1 MKRATSL
8 ALIAAAATSTY
19 PLGSRAQSA
28 PTIRIA
34 GGGTTD
40 PYLVPY
46 YARDEDFFTHAGL
59 NVDLMPQPTVAA
71 GVQAVVA
78 GAADVAQADIIMLAN
93 AVIHGLPL
101 TMFAACSIY
110 HTSSNAPIGI
120 LVNKD
125 SPYRTA
131 HDLEGKNMGVVT
143 LSSLSAIAGRE
154 WIRIHGGDPSTI
166 RLVEVPFSQM
176 PSALERGLIDVAVE
190 VDPYLYGTVSANMRN
205 LGDGYAAIAPFYLG
219 VWVAQKSWIV
229 QNIESLRR
237 FTNTIY
243 ATARWANAHQSETAP
258 MFAKYGNYDLDVVR
272 KMMRTEYATALDP
285 KLLDSVLDAAYRY
298 KTISAPI
305 KAGDLITR
313 I

>member
-1 MKRATSL
+1 M
-8 ALIAAAATSTY
+8 
-19 PLGSRAQSA
+19 
-28 PTIRIA
+28 IRIA

-59 NVDLMPQPTVAA
+59 NVELIPQPTVAA
-71 GVQAVVA
+71 GVQAVLA

-101 TMFAACSIY
+101 TMFAGCAIY
-110 HTSSNAPIGI
+110 HTSANPPIGI

-125 SPYRTA
+125 SPYQTA
-131 HDLEGKNMGVVT
+131 RDLEGKNMGVVT

-154 WIRIHGGDPSTI
+154 WIRIHGGDPATI
-166 RLVEVPFSQM
+166 KLLEVPFSQM

-190 VDPYLYGTVSANMRN
+190 VDPYLHGALSANMRN

-219 VWVAQKSWIV
+219 VWVAQKPWIA
-229 QNIESLRR
+229 QNLDGLRR

-243 ATARWANAHQSETAP
+243 STARWANAHQGDTAP

-272 KMMRTEYATALDP
+272 KMTRTQYATILDP
-285 KLLDSVLDAAYRY
+285 KLLESVLDAAYRY
-298 KTISAPI
+298 RTISTPL